1 MASSKLTQKAVSPLR
16 VSSDESIFSLA
27 GPFVKKRTSTHPQQS
42 LKNMKVILTHTA
54 VDEMGN
60 LVYCNINHQY
70 KCQSIIIW
78 CVQCGI
84 FNSYFQAQTVK
95 SCWMFLIFCTIICH
109 AFWLGIQIKWIKY
122 KYLTL
127 LSCIAVCPLQL
138 SQLSKCGPLL
148 FMAPVSN
155 QTLLDLAQNKSL
167 TLAARIK
174 SSASLHFVAWKYAV
188 QRKQWLLAIILAR
201 SCGRRGLGSRNCG
214 QLGNR

>member
-1 MASSKLTQKAVSPLR
+1 MYYIINQYK
-16 VSSDESIFSLA
+16 SLIQM
-27 GPFVKKRTSTHPQQS
+27 PIYYH
-42 LKNMKVILTHTA
+42 
-54 VDEMGN
+54 
-60 LVYCNINHQY
+60 LVYSVR
-70 KCQSIIIW
+70 KE
-78 CVQCGI
+78 VRPF
-84 FNSYFQAQTVK
+84 FNSYFPARTVK
-95 SCWMFLIFCTIICH
+95 SCWLFFIFCTTICH
-109 AFWLGIQIKWIKY
+109 PFWRWNSNKMKHIHI
-122 KYLTL
+122 LTL

-148 FMAPVSN
+148 FMAPVFN

-188 QRKQWLLAIILAR
+188 QRKQWLLAIISVR